1 MFRKERTLDI
11 DLNPGLSTFI
21 KHGFNTYVKWPLL
34 NIGVVLNNTTTAVNE
49 EWLTSIE
56 HMPTRK
62 IFYKYTCDVLKKKI
76 SFLVYINVS
85 QTQEK
90 NYISLYDF
98 DFYVIDLDFTL
109 KIVDKPK
116 ELKNTLLHIFQEYRV
131 KNLQNIELI
140 AFSSNTQINDKIL
153 ENMNFLNIE
162 TFNREYNNIK
172 PILSQKFVG
181 CIPFIV
187 TAPSG
192 KLTFF
197 IDDYEWIN
205 LKSHLN
211 DIFNF
216 LEEQLVFDVKSHKL
230 ETSVKENQNVSSYN
244 SNSGTL
250 YVNDLL
256 TMCVVN
262 FFGCN
267 SRLNTYHR
275 FDITKVDTYVFL
287 NELSNAFKKIIDSI

>member
-1 MFRKERTLDI
+1 MFRKEKTFAI
-11 DLNPGLSTFI
+11 NLNSGLSTFI

-34 NIGVVLNNTTTAVNE
+34 NIGVILNNTTTAVNE

-62 IFYKYTCDVLKKKI
+62 ILYKYTYKILKKEVG
-76 SFLVYINVS
+76 FLVYLNSS

-90 NYISLYDF
+90 NFISLYDF
-98 DFYVIDLDFTL
+98 DYYIIDSDFTL
-109 KIVDKPK
+109 IAVDKPK

-131 KNLQNIELI
+131 KNLQHIELI
-140 AFSSNTQINDKIL
+140 AFSSNTQINDTIL
-153 ENMNFLNIE
+153 EGINFLNIE
-162 TFNREYNNIK
+162 TFNREYANIK
-172 PILSQKFVG
+172 PILNQNFVG
-181 CIPFIV
+181 YNPFIV

-192 KLTFF
+192 NLTFY
-197 IDDYEWIN
+197 IDDYEWID
-205 LKSHLN
+205 LKSHLKE
-211 DIFNF
+211 IFDF
-216 LEEQLVFDVKSHKL
+216 LEEQLIFDVKSHKL

-244 SNSGTL
+244 TNSGML

-267 SRLNTYHR
+267 SRLNTYHK

-287 NELSNAFKKIIDSI
+287 NELSVSLKKIIDSI